1 MVVGQLVPSNL
12 FLNRSAATR
21 HRHLLCVSA
30 NDTTSTNN
38 TDNGSPFS
46 SFGRLKAQKV
56 KTLLVHRRG
65 KDQSHRRPV
74 HLEDDDDY
82 VATPRP
88 RRSQSRTRGGER
100 WDMIPNYT
108 PPAQSKSVSDTKFF
122 SLKSF
127 KEIGCSEYMIE
138 SLQKLL
144 FSRPSHVQ
152 AMAFTPVIS
161 GKTCVIADQSGS
173 GKTFAY
179 LAPIIQRLR
188 QQELEGIISKS
199 SSQAPSPR
207 VLVLAPTA
215 ELASQVLDNC
225 RSLSKSGVPFK
236 SMVVTGGFRQKTQL
250 ENLQQGVDVLIATPG
265 RFLFLIHEGFL
276 QLTNLRW

>member
-1 MVVGQLVPSNL
+1 MAVGQLVPSNL
-12 FLNRSAATR
+12 FLNHSAATTLIPTSTPPR
-21 HRHLLCVSA
+21 HRHLLCISSA
-30 NDTTSTNN
+30 NHTTA
-38 TDNGSPFS
+38 TDNDSPFS
-46 SFGRLKAQKV
+46 SFGRV
-56 KTLLVHRRG
+56 KTLLVHRRR
-65 KDQSHRRPV
+65 KDQSHRRAV
-74 HLEDDDDY
+74 QLEDDNDDDI
-82 VATPRP
+82 APRP
-88 RRSQSRTRGGER
+88 RRSQSRSRGGER

-108 PPAQSKSVSDTKFF
+108 PQSKSATDTKFF

-144 FSRPSHVQ
+144 LSRPSHVQ
-152 AMAFTPVIS
+152 AMAFAPVIS

-173 GKTFAY
+173 GKTLAY
-179 LAPIIQRLR
+179 LAPIIQLLRLE
-188 QQELEGIISKS
+188 ELEGRSSKS
-199 SSQAPSPR
+199 SSQAPR